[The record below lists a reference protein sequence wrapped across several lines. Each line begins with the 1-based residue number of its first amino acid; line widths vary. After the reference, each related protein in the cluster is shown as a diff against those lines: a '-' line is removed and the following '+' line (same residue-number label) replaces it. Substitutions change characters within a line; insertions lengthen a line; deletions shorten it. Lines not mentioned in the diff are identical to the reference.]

1 MRKVEPMAQKV
12 LTVLTCDLDEEEV
25 PAAETVTFG
34 FDGSTYAFELCEQ
47 HLEEVN
53 EIFHAWIGAA
63 RRAGAGR
70 RRSASSVPSAPSRP
84 RSGSGAS
91 RSGASDIRTWARENG
106 FSVSERGRI
115 PVEVRTAYEEAHR

>member
-1 MRKVEPMAQKV
+1 MAQKV

-63 RRAGAGR
+63 RHADGGR
-70 RRSASSVPSAPSRP
+70 RRSASSAQNVSSRP
-84 RSGSGAS
+84 RRSSGSSAG
-91 RSGASDIRTWARENG
+91 GASDIRTWARDNG